1 MRRLRRRIAR
11 SRLVQ
16 AAIGAI
22 GAHCLRLIWR
32 TTRFTIEPAD
42 IYDRVDRDAPI
53 IVAMWHGQH
62 FLAPF
67 VKRPTHRIKVLIS
80 RHRDGEVN
88 AIAAERLGVGTI
100 RGSGNHGGGFH
111 HKGGVG
117 AFIAM
122 VAALKEGY
130 IMALTAD
137 VPKVSRIA
145 GLGIVMLARSSGRPI
160 YPLAIATRNRF
171 EVDNW
176 DRTAVNLP
184 FGRGAIVVEEPIY
197 VPPDADDV
205 VLETCRQQVEAA
217 LNRATARAY
226 ATADRKVAN
235 AVRG

>member
-11 SRLVQ
+11 SRFVQ
-16 AAIGAI
+16 AAIGTL
-22 GAHCLRLIWR
+22 GAYYLRLTWR
-32 TTRFTIEPAD
+32 TTRITVEPPD
-42 IYDRVDRDAPI
+42 IYDRVDRDAPL

-67 VKRPTHRIKVLIS
+67 VKRPTDRAKVLIS

-100 RGSGNHGGGFH
+100 RGSGNHGSGFH
-111 HKGGVG
+111 HKGGVA
-117 AFIAM
+117 AFVAM
-122 VAALKEGY
+122 VAALEEGY

-137 VPKVSRIA
+137 VPKVSRVA

-160 YPLAIATRNRF
+160 YPLAIATRNRI

-176 DRTAVNLP
+176 DRSAVNLP
-184 FGRGAIVVEEPIY
+184 FGRGAIVVEEPIH
-197 VPPDADDV
+197 VPSDADDIL
-205 VLETCRQQVEAA
+205 LETCRQQVETA

-226 ATADRKVAN
+226 AIADRKVAN
-235 AVRG
+235 AVRS